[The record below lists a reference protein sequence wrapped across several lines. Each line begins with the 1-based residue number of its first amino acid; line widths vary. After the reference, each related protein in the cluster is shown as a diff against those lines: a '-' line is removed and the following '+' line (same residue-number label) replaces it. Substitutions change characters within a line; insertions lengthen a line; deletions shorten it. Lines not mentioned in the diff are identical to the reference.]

1 MRQMATLPVE
11 VLEPIP
17 GDETGPRVVCIGGG
31 HGLAQVLQ
39 AISGY
44 AASIAAVVTVADD
57 GGSSGRLAPALDI
70 PPPGDIR
77 RCLLALTPEESHWR
91 SLFEYRF
98 EGADVEGHSLGNL
111 IIAALADTQGGFEAA
126 LAECEWLLGT
136 VGSVIPAAPRRLS
149 LEAVIAGKVVKGQ
162 SAISHTPGEV
172 TALRLLPEDV
182 TAGARAVRALIDADQ
197 IVIGPGSL
205 YTSVIAALAV
215 PGIADAVNRSRAKL
229 VAVANLITQDA
240 ETLGMDAVDHIEA
253 LMKLGR
259 IRPPAAL
266 VAEAGSIV
274 APPGLEAVLVDP
286 DMLATYGVDVLL
298 TDLVDPDA
306 QWPQHDPARLGRALA
321 KLAN

>member
-1 MRQMATLPVE
+1 M
-11 VLEPIP
+11 
-17 GDETGPRVVCIGGG
+17 VCIGGG

-44 AASIAAVVTVADD
+44 AASITAVVTVADD

-136 VGSVIPAAPRRLS
+136 IGSVIPAAPRRLS
-149 LEAVIAGKVVKGQ
+149 LEAVIAGRVVKGQ

-182 TAGARAVRALIDADQ
+182 TAGARAVRAIIDADQ

-205 YTSVIAALAV
+205 YTSVIATLAV
-215 PGIADAVNRSRAKL
+215 PGIADAVNRSRARL

-253 LMKLGR
+253 LDEARSHPPTGR
-259 IRPPAAL
+259 SGGRGRLDRRPPGSGGGPGRPGHARHLRGRRPADRPGRSRCAVAA
-266 VAEAGSIV
+266 ARPGQIGPGTRQAGKLTTTRPRQST
-274 APPGLEAVLVDP
+274 
-286 DMLATYGVDVLL
+286 ATRGH
-298 TDLVDPDA
+298 
-306 QWPQHDPARLGRALA
+306 Q
-321 KLAN
+321 

>member
-1 MRQMATLPVE
+1 MAPLPVE
-11 VLEPIP
+11 VLEPVP

-44 AASIAAVVTVADD
+44 TGSIAAVVTVADD

-111 IIAALADTQGGFEAA
+111 IIAALADTLGGFEEAV
-126 LAECEWLLGT
+126 AECEWMLAT
-136 VGSVIPAAPRRLS
+136 TGSVIPAAPRRLS
-149 LEAVIAGKVVKGQ
+149 MEAVIAGGVVKGQ

-172 TALRLLPEDV
+172 TALRLVPDDV
-182 TAGARAVRALIDADQ
+182 TAGARAVAAIVGADQ
-197 IVIGPGSL
+197 IVVGPGSL
-205 YTSVIAALAV
+205 YTSVIATLAV
-215 PGIADAVNRSRAKL
+215 PGIADAVNRSPAKL

-240 ETLGMDAVDHIEA
+240 ETLEMDAVDHIEA
-253 LMKLGR
+253 LMKLGH
-259 IRPPAAL
+259 IRPPAVL
-266 VAEAGSIV
+266 VAEAGPIS
-274 APPGLEAVLVDP
+274 APPGLEAVRVEP
-286 DMLATYGVDVLL
+286 DMLATFGVDVLL
-298 TDLVDPDA
+298 ADLVDAEAP
-306 QWPQHDPARLGRALA
+306 WPQHDPARLGRALA